1 MLTWCFQSQT
11 WSPLNSL
18 FGMWRDQ
25 QEDAVK
31 MQFVK
36 DELRTELRKA
46 PEERDIVLIAAMGP
60 DFLNLVRDWW
70 KAKGFV
76 DGTAAD
82 PGEKAFFLTLT
93 AEPTNRNN

>member
-1 MLTWCFQSQT
+1 
-11 WSPLNSL
+11 
-18 FGMWRDQ
+18 MWRDQ

-46 PEERDIVLIAAMGP
+46 PEERGIVLIAAMGP